1 MSNALATMR
10 VDYPV
15 APIKNL
21 DNVSNKLLEKRQ
33 RRSKSVEGVK

>member
-10 VDYPV
+10 VDYQV

>member
-10 VDYPV
+10 VDYQV

-21 DNVSNKLLEKRQ
+21 EQVSNKLLKKRQ
-33 RRSKSVEGVK
+33 KRAKSVEEVK